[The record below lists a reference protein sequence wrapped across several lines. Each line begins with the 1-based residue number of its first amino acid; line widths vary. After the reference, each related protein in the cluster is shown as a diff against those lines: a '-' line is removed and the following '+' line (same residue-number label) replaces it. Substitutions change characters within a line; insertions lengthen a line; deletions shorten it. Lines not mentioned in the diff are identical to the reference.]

1 MPTVSIPP
9 VEEARSVFRR
19 LGYAVSGDGPALRA
33 ERKWRTVE
41 VHVVSG
47 EATADARQPAL
58 GDGGPDASDLRCFVT
73 WREEASA
80 LSERLASRDPGCQW
94 AVVGVDRDGSY
105 EVLRS
110 PGAGPDP
117 DHGPGTPAR

>member
-9 VEEARSVFRR
+9 VEEARAVFRR
-19 LGYAVSGDGPALRA
+19 LGYAVTGDGTALRA

-47 EATADARQPAL
+47 EEATGGRRPAL

-73 WREEASA
+73 WRDEAPA
-80 LSERLASRDPGCQW
+80 LSERLDSRDPGYQW

-110 PGAGPDP
+110 PGVGSGP
-117 DHGPGTPAR
+117 GTGTPAR